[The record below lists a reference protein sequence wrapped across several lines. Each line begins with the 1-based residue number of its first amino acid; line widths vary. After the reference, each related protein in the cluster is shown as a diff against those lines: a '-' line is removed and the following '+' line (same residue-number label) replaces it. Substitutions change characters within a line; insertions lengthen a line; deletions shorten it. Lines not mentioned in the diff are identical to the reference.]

1 MENIKKLFVVILIF
15 FNFTIV
21 SSFAEVINKIDV
33 KGNKR
38 ISAETIIVFGDISK
52 GKDYKASDIN
62 FLIKKLY
69 DTSFFS
75 NISVNLKDGTLNIL
89 VEENPLINSI
99 VFDGE
104 KADKYKEAI
113 IELLTLREKTSFLKS
128 NVKAD
133 INLIKE
139 FYRQLGYY
147 FVNID
152 LDVEELTKNRVNLIY
167 TIDKGE
173 KAKITKIFFLGDKKI
188 RDTRLRNVITSQ
200 EAKFWKFISRNVYL
214 NQARVDL
221 DKRLLKNYYK
231 NKGYYEVDITSSNIE
246 YSEGDGFILT
256 YSINAGKKYKFKKI
270 YADVAK
276 ELDANAFSSLEK
288 EFTKVIGEDYSQRKV
303 RLILEKVDQLSEYKE
318 LQFVNH
324 RLVETLDEDGIEIRI
339 EIYEGQKFSVERIDI
354 LGNSVTNDEVI
365 RGTMIIDEG
374 DPYSALLINKSI
386 NKLKA
391 KNIFGEVKSEI
402 KEGSSPDLKVLQV
415 SVEEKAT
422 GEIMAGAG
430 VGTAGTSFM
439 ASVSENNW
447 LGRGITLQSTLNVS
461 EEKLSGDISLVNPNY
476 NYSDNTVFGSFSLAS
491 SDFTNTSGYK
501 SSQTG
506 ISLGTEFE
514 QYENIYLGPSI
525 SISNERIETDS
536 SASSQLKKMDGT
548 FTNLDFSYS
557 ITADRRNQPFQPS
570 SGYRSKFLQTLPIVQ
585 DSSSLLNGYELSTY
599 HGFSDDVTGAIKFY
613 GRAIHGIDEDVRI
626 TNRLFLPA
634 KKLRGFNTR
643 RVGPKDGSDW
653 VGGNYTTSLSF
664 EAMLP
669 NLLPESTRTDI
680 SLFVD
685 NGNVWEVD
693 YSNTVE
699 DSNKIR
705 SAFGVSANVFTAVGP
720 LTFTLAQD
728 ISKNSTDEAQFFN
741 FRLGTSF

>member
-1 MENIKKLFVVILIF
+1 M
-15 FNFTIV
+15 
-21 SSFAEVINKIDV
+21 
-33 KGNKR
+33 
-38 ISAETIIVFGDISK
+38 
-52 GKDYKASDIN
+52 
-62 FLIKKLY
+62 
-69 DTSFFS
+69 
-75 NISVNLKDGTLNIL
+75 
-89 VEENPLINSI
+89 
-99 VFDGE
+99 
-104 KADKYKEAI
+104 
-113 IELLTLREKTSFLKS
+113 
-128 NVKAD
+128 
-133 INLIKE
+133 
-139 FYRQLGYY
+139 
-147 FVNID
+147 
-152 LDVEELTKNRVNLIY
+152 
-167 TIDKGE
+167 
-173 KAKITKIFFLGDKKI
+173 
-188 RDTRLRNVITSQ
+188 
-200 EAKFWKFISRNVYL
+200 
-214 NQARVDL
+214 
-221 DKRLLKNYYK
+221 
-231 NKGYYEVDITSSNIE
+231 
-246 YSEGDGFILT
+246 
-256 YSINAGKKYKFKKI
+256 
-270 YADVAK
+270 
-276 ELDANAFSSLEK
+276 
-288 EFTKVIGEDYSQRKV
+288 
-303 RLILEKVDQLSEYKE
+303 
-318 LQFVNH
+318 
-324 RLVETLDEDGIEIRI
+324 
-339 EIYEGQKFSVERIDI
+339 
-354 LGNSVTNDEVI
+354 
-365 RGTMIIDEG
+365 
-374 DPYSALLINKSI
+374 
-386 NKLKA
+386 
-391 KNIFGEVKSEI
+391 
-402 KEGSSPDLKVLQV
+402 
-415 SVEEKAT
+415 
-422 GEIMAGAG
+422 
-430 VGTAGTSFM
+430 
-439 ASVSENNW
+439 
-447 LGRGITLQSTLNVS
+447 
-461 EEKLSGDISLVNPNY
+461 
-476 NYSDNTVFGSFSLAS
+476 AS
-491 SDFTNTSGYK
+491 SDLTATSGYK